1 MTPAMTINPPGF
13 RTIVLIS
20 MGFALMNLSGT
31 LELRGDLQP
40 FAESGVSSGRLYY
53 HLLAVTAL
61 LAALGCFIWA
71 LKRIFGKK
79 RGGPSDPVA
88 EPEKAPEYVDIY
100 GETEFDPDAALARYM
115 NGRGNPGPVDA
126 PTAKP
131 GGFGRKGL

>member
-1 MTPAMTINPPGF
+1 MMPAMTIHPPGF

-20 MGFALMNLSGT
+20 IGFALMNLSGT

-53 HLLAVTAL
+53 HLLALTAL
-61 LAALGCFIWA
+61 VAALGCFIQA
-71 LKRIFGKK
+71 LRRIFGKK
-79 RGGPSDPVA
+79 PGSPSDPVA
-88 EPEKAPEYVDIY
+88 KPKKAPEYVDIY

-115 NGRGNPGPVDA
+115 NGRGSPGPDDA
-126 PTAKP
+126 SAPKP

>member
-20 MGFALMNLSGT
+20 IGFALMKLSGT

-53 HLLAVTAL
+53 HLLALTAL

-71 LKRIFGKK
+71 LKRIFGKEP
-79 RGGPSDPVA
+79 GGPSVPVA
-88 EPEKAPEYVDIY
+88 EPEKAPEYIDIY
-100 GETEFDPDAALARYM
+100 GETAFDPDAALARYLS
-115 NGRGNPGPVDA
+115 GRGNSDPADA
-126 PTAKP
+126 PAAKP